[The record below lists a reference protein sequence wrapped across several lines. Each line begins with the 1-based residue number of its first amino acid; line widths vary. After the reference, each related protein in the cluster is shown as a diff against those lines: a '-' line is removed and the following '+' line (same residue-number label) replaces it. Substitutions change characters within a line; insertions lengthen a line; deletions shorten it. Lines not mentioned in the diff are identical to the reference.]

1 METPGIIAHNI
12 IDGIEEEG
20 NAYRRTTVTYTTG
33 DEGDE
38 ADLTWKA
45 KVKMYGNDR
54 DHYCSGGFGP
64 CFSDTIDHL
73 DAAGDYCHRG
83 RFMDFLHKAGWTVG

>member
-1 METPGIIAHNI
+1 MESKGEN
-12 IDGIEEEG
+12 
-20 NAYRRTTVTYTTG
+20 V
-33 DEGDE
+33 
-38 ADLTWKA
+38 W
-45 KVKMYGNDR
+45 NDR

-83 RFMDFLHKAGWTVG
+83 RFMDFLPKAGWTVG